1 MIVRNSWILYRTTK
15 APEDPEL
22 DLLAFRQ
29 EIANV
34 YLTKNALSWNQSGSL
49 QGTILSAKRRVK
61 DEVRYNP
68 GWPLPESLQEK
79 KGVIIVVRIH
89 EKVVQSVVLNFM
101 TIVFMSSIVL
111 CDT

>member
-68 GWPLPESLQEK
+68 GWPLPESFQEK
-79 KGVIIVVRIH
+79 KRCDHCGKNTR
-89 EKVVQSVVLNFM
+89 KSCPKR
-101 TIVFMSSIVL
+101 SIEL
-111 CDT
+111 HDYCFYE